1 MESESP
7 QSMNRQVILFVII
20 LLAAN
25 VVLGA
30 FQLSQR
36 RAGGE
41 DAEFYRNLD
50 EFGQVLRLIRE
61 NYVDPE
67 EVGYEK
73 MVEEALKHLLR
84 SLDSHSD
91 YLSRDRFSD
100 LQSETQQQFGGVG
113 IQIEARDGAILVIAP
128 IAGTPADEAGV
139 LAGDRIVEV
148 DGEDTR
154 TANLRQIVD
163 LLRGEPGSEV
173 EMTVYRQGTE
183 ERLSFIL
190 ERAII
195 QVDSVFDAEILEQ
208 NVGYVRL
215 TQFGDRTKDELQE
228 ALEGLLEKEELR
240 GLILDLRNN
249 PGGLLTAAVD
259 VSDLFFDRNELI
271 VFTQGRDPEK
281 RQNLRSRRGRSIPE
295 MPIVVL
301 LNGGSA
307 SASEIVAG
315 ALRDSGKGFIV
326 GETSFGK
333 GSVQSILPL
342 RSGDALR
349 LTTSLYYTPAGVS
362 IHEKGI
368 IPDIEVVHSVEEESK
383 LRLQR
388 NRRDLLENPEEFVER
403 YDFEPISDRQLE
415 AALEVLRMR
424 IAGLSAEEV
433 KEQQTQFVEAPPEEE
448 EIVETPEEAIPGD
461 TDVEALETI
470 ETEE

>member
-1 MESESP
+1 MESDP
-7 QSMNRQVILFVII
+7 PKSMNRQAIFFVLI

-41 DAEFYRNLD
+41 DADFYRNLD

-61 NYVDPE
+61 NYVDPDSVE
-67 EVGYEK
+67 YET

-100 LQSETQQQFGGVG
+100 LQSETKQQFGGVG

-139 LAGDRIVEV
+139 LAGDRIVQV
-148 DGEDTR
+148 DEEDTR
-154 TANLRQIVD
+154 TASLRQIVD
-163 LLRGEPGSEV
+163 LLRGEPGTKV
-173 EMTVYRQGTE
+173 DLTVYRQSTE
-183 ERLSFIL
+183 ERLTFTL

-195 QVDSVFDAEILEQ
+195 QVDSVFDAEILEGD
-208 NVGYVRL
+208 VGYVRL

-228 ALEGLLEKEELR
+228 ALEGLLEETELE

-259 VSDLFFDRNELI
+259 VADLFFDRNQLI
-271 VFTQGRDPEK
+271 VFTQGRDPDK
-281 RQNLRSRRGRSIPE
+281 RQNLRSRRGRAVPE
-295 MPIVVL
+295 MPIAVL

-315 ALRDSGKGFIV
+315 ALRDSGRGFIV

-349 LTTSLYYTPAGVS
+349 LTTSLYYTPSGIS

-368 IPDIEVVHSVEEESK
+368 IPDVEVAHSVEEESK

-388 NRRDLLENPEEFVER
+388 NRRDLLKNPEEFLER
-403 YDFEPISDRQLE
+403 YDFEPIPDRQLK
-415 AALEVLRMR
+415 AALEILRMR
-424 IAGLSAEEV
+424 IAGLTMEEV
-433 KEQQTQFVEAPPEEE
+433 QEQKSQFVESLPEKEE
-448 EIVETPEEAIPGD
+448 MVETPEETIPGD
-461 TDVEALETI
+461 TDAEPRETI
-470 ETEE
+470 KIE